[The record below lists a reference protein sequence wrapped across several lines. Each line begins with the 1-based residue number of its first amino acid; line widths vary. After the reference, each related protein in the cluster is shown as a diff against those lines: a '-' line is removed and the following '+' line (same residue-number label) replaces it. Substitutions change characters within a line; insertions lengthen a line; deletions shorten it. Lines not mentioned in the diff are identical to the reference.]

1 MTLSTAGSDTG
12 VPGGPARWS
21 SPAATGGTLTV
32 TEPATGNVLAEVD
45 EASSADVD
53 RAVARAKQAQ
63 REWAA
68 ATYDQRAAVLRRAA
82 RLLEAD
88 PDRLLRWLVP
98 ESGSA
103 RGKASFEVG
112 LVVSELDE
120 CAALTSQPY
129 GELLQSTKPR
139 LSLARRVPIGVVGVI
154 SPFNFPG
161 ILSMR
166 SVAPALAVGN
176 AVVLKP
182 DPRTPISG
190 GLALAELLTEAGLP
204 DGLLT
209 VLPGGAEVGQAL
221 VAHPDVPCISFTG
234 STPAGRKIGEAA
246 APLLKRVHL
255 ELGGNNALL
264 VLPDADVEA
273 AASAAAWG
281 SFLHQGQIC
290 MTAGRHLVHASLA
303 DEFTALLAA
312 KAEAVTVGDPTD
324 ESNVLGPVIDERQRE
339 QIHRIVTDTVSA
351 GATLLAGGKYDGLF
365 YRPTVLANVPVDSP
379 AFRQEIFGPVAPV
392 VTYDSV
398 DEAIEII
405 NDSEFGLSVGF
416 LTSDAFRAFELAG
429 RIESGMVHINDQT
442 VDDEATI
449 PFGGTKASGVGG
461 RFGGTRANLE
471 SFTETQ
477 WITMQSSI
485 ERYPF

>member
-1 MTLSTAGSDTG
+1 MTASTAGPVGDSPT
-12 VPGGPARWS
+12 RWS
-21 SPAATGGTLTV
+21 SSAATGGTLTV
-32 TEPATGNVLAEVD
+32 TAPATGSVLAEVD
-45 EASSADVD
+45 AASPADVD
-53 RAVARAKQAQ
+53 RAVAKAKQAQ
-63 REWAA
+63 RDWAA
-68 ATYDQRAAVLRRAA
+68 TTYDQRAAVLRRAA
-82 RLLEAD
+82 RLLEAA
-88 PDRLLRWLVP
+88 PDRLRRWLVP

-103 RGKASFEVG
+103 MGKASFEVG

-120 CAALTSQPY
+120 CAALASHPY
-129 GELLQSTKPR
+129 GELLHSTKPR
-139 LSLARRVPIGVVGVI
+139 LSLARRVPVGVVGVI

-190 GLALAELLTEAGLP
+190 GLALAELLAEAGLP

-234 STPAGRKIGEAA
+234 STPAGRKIAEAA

-290 MTAGRHLVHASLA
+290 MTAGRHLVHSSIA
-303 DEFTALLAA
+303 DEFTALLAK
-312 KAEAVTVGDPTD
+312 KAEAITVGDPTD
-324 ESNVLGPVIDERQRE
+324 ENNALGPIIDERQRE
-339 QIHRIVTDTVSA
+339 QIHRIVTDTVDA
-351 GATLLAGGKYDGLF
+351 GAKLLAGGKYDGLF
-365 YRPTVLANVPVDSP
+365 YRPTVLGDVPVDSP

-392 VTYDSV
+392 VTYDTV
-398 DEAIEII
+398 DEAIELI
-405 NDSEFGLSVGF
+405 NDSEFGLSVGI
-416 LTSDAFRAFELAG
+416 LTSDAFRAYELAD

-449 PFGGTKASGVGG
+449 PFGGVKASGAGG
-461 RFGGTRANLE
+461 RFGGARANLE
-471 SFTETQ
+471 SFTEIQ

>member
-1 MTLSTAGSDTG
+1 M
-12 VPGGPARWS
+12 
-21 SPAATGGTLTV
+21 TV
-32 TEPATGNVLAEVD
+32 TAPATGSVLAEVD
-45 EASSADVD
+45 AASPADVD
-53 RAVARAKQAQ
+53 RAVAKAKQAQ
-63 REWAA
+63 RDWAA
-68 ATYDQRAAVLRRAA
+68 TTYDQRAAVLRRAA

-88 PDRLLRWLVP
+88 PDRLRRWLVP

-103 RGKASFEVG
+103 MGKASFEVG

-120 CAALTSQPY
+120 CAALASHPY
-129 GELLQSTKPR
+129 GELLHSTKPR
-139 LSLARRVPIGVVGVI
+139 LSLARRVPVGVVGVI

-190 GLALAELLTEAGLP
+190 GLALAELLAEAGLP

-234 STPAGRKIGEAA
+234 STPAGRKIAEAA

-290 MTAGRHLVHASLA
+290 MTAGRHLVHSSIA
-303 DEFTALLAA
+303 DEFTALLAK
-312 KAEAVTVGDPTD
+312 KAEAITVGDPTD
-324 ESNVLGPVIDERQRE
+324 ENNALGPIIDERQRE
-339 QIHRIVTDTVSA
+339 QIHRIVTDTVDA
-351 GATLLAGGKYDGLF
+351 GAKLLAGGKYDGLF
-365 YRPTVLANVPVDSP
+365 YRPTVLGNVPVDSP

-392 VTYDSV
+392 VTYDTV
-398 DEAIEII
+398 DEAIELI
-405 NDSEFGLSVGF
+405 NDSEFGLSVGI
-416 LTSDAFRAFELAG
+416 LTSDAFRAYELAD

-449 PFGGTKASGVGG
+449 PFGGVKASGAGG
-461 RFGGTRANLE
+461 RFGGARANLE
-471 SFTETQ
+471 SFTEIQ